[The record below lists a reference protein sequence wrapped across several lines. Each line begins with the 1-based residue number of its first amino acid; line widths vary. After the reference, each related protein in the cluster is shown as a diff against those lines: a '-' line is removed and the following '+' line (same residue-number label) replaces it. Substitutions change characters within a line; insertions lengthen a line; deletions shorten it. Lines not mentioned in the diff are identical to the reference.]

1 MLCLSSPAICRD
13 QVVAQVLADDVA
25 PQRQG
30 EPGLLE
36 PPLAEVDD
44 LVQALVAVVELPLV
58 DDQPGLDAALGDGR
72 QDLVERHDDH
82 RDVLAQ
88 AELERQVGRRQRA
101 RDGDRPALAGRRAS
115 SARG

>member
-1 MLCLSSPAICRD
+1 MLCLEQPGDLVD

-25 PQRQG
+25 AQGQRQA
-30 EPGLLE
+30 GLLE

-58 DDQPGLDAALGDGR
+58 DDQAGVDLALGDGR
-72 QDLVERHDDH
+72 EDLVERHDDDRH
-82 RDVLAQ
+82 VLAQ
-88 AELERQVGRRQRA
+88 AELERQVGGRQLA
-101 RDGDRPALAGRRAS
+101 GDGDRLAVAGRRAS